1 VRVLLTII
9 SEKKY
14 RGYLAEFV
22 KKKYIPLE
30 ETFQVINDYYLGL
43 KNKSSNKDR
52 EIAECLAIMCRK

>member
-1 VRVLLTII
+1 MLTII

-30 ETFQVINDYYLGL
+30 ETFQAINDYYLGL